1 METNNTNNTNNIIEL
16 IEIIKQLSCRIDILQ
31 KSNQEVLDKLN
42 NSTTFKKSSTK
53 IIREHDKRLQKI
65 NPETLELVKVFETVT
80 EAMKEDIN
88 IKRPSINKA
97 VSENTVYCGFRW
109 LLVDREL
116 DPNIVHNIL
125 PTKQIQVQNVGYIAQ
140 INKEKTEIV
149 NVFLDRK
156 TACQIN
162 GYSSSSALDT
172 PVKNFTL
179 SKDYYYKLY
188 DNCNSDLK
196 KAFVKKNN
204 GSPPLL
210 YKSGIGQYD
219 SANNL
224 IKEFVCKYDCIKQLT
239 ISDKTLAKAL
249 DKTVMYKNCYF
260 RNIGTKLQCF

>member
-1 METNNTNNTNNIIEL
+1 MEANNIIEL
-16 IEIIKQLSCRIDILQ
+16 IEIIKHLSCRIDILE

-42 NSTTFKKSSTK
+42 NSNTFKKTSTK
-53 IIREHDKRLQKI
+53 RIREDDKRLQKI

-80 EAMKEDIN
+80 EAMKEDGN
-88 IKRPSINKA
+88 IKRPSLNKA

-116 DPNIVHNIL
+116 DATVIHNIL

-149 NVFLDRK
+149 NVYLDKK
-156 TACQIN
+156 TATRMN
-162 GYSSSSALDT
+162 GYTSSSALDI
-172 PVKNFTL
+172 PVKNFSL

-188 DNCNSDLK
+188 EDCNSDLK
-196 KAFVKKNN
+196 KAFVQKNG

-210 YKSGIGQYD
+210 YKNGIGQYD

-224 IKEFVCKYDCIKQLT
+224 IKEFICKYDCITQLA

-249 DKTVMYKNCYF
+249 DKNVMYKNCYF
-260 RNIGTKLQCF
+260 RNIGTRVKCF